1 MIRMIQLACVCVVV
15 SASTA
20 YAQETAPA
28 SAPETVDSA
37 ALNAVTTYSM
47 KSGRIALSSVANPK
61 PSFLPDGTYTNESG
75 VVLVILEG
83 VIARLQREQSDPIE
97 IASVHLGRDKVIMLV
112 PGTNALM
119 QVSDIRIPSGTFR
132 SADGVSSLKV
142 LSGHPISFTLPASTP
157 KQ

>member
-1 MIRMIQLACVCVVV
+1 MITMIRVACVCAVV

-28 SAPETVDSA
+28 AAEAVDSA

-47 KSGRIALSSVANPK
+47 KSGKIALSSVANPK

-75 VVLVILEG
+75 VVIVILEG
-83 VIARLQREQSDPIE
+83 VITKLERDQGEATE
-97 IASVHLGRDKVIMLV
+97 IASVHLGRDRVIMLV

-119 QVSDIRIPSGTFR
+119 QVSEMRLPSGTFR
-132 SADGVSSLKV
+132 SADGLSSMKV
-142 LSGHPISFTLPASTP
+142 LSGHPVSFTIPASP
-157 KQ
+157 QQ